1 MMIHPNVM
9 LGLGVILVGCVGI
22 ALGFPLM
29 KRKVKMNRWYGV
41 RIPKSFQSEEHWF
54 KINEYGGRQ
63 LVVWS
68 VPMIAWG
75 LLCFV
80 IPMKDVNRGLEAFAF
95 GAFPVFLFIAI
106 ITVRT
111 FRYAGKP

>member
-54 KINEYGGRQ
+54 KINE
-63 LVVWS
+63 
-68 VPMIAWG
+68 
-75 LLCFV
+75 
-80 IPMKDVNRGLEAFAF
+80 
-95 GAFPVFLFIAI
+95 
-106 ITVRT
+106 
-111 FRYAGKP
+111 